1 MLKVLE
7 KEKKQ
12 IIIDYCIERFGIDS
26 EIWKEYCWYSGSK
39 NKIYIA
45 NTLDLERIIPESKGI
60 CIFRLDKSPKPT
72 TNFLQLF
79 GKYITKNYVE
89 INNDNTIKY
98 CRGEDLILE
107 NSTSIIPGFV
117 LINNNKRFLGCGHWN
132 GKLLKNQ
139 LPKSKFCKINFL

>member
-7 KEKKQ
+7 KEKKEK
-12 IIIDYCIERFGIDS
+12 ILDYCIERFGIDS
-26 EIWKEYCWYSGSK
+26 GIWKEYCWYSGSK
-39 NKIYIA
+39 NKIYLA

>member
-12 IIIDYCIERFGIDS
+12 IILDYCIERFGIDS

>member
-7 KEKKQ
+7 KEKKEK
-12 IIIDYCIERFGIDS
+12 ILDYCIERFGIDS
-26 EIWKEYCWYSGSK
+26 GIWKEYCWYSGSK
-39 NKIYIA
+39 NKIYLA
-45 NTLDLERIIPESKGI
+45 NTLDLKRIIPESKGI

>member
-1 MLKVLE
+1 MLKVLDN
-7 KEKKQ
+7 KKKQ
-12 IIIDYCIERFGIDS
+12 LALDYCIERFGIDS
-26 EIWKEYCWYSGSK
+26 RIWKKYCWYSGSK
-39 NKIYIA
+39 NRIYIA
-45 NTLDLERIIPESKGI
+45 NTLDIERIIPESKGI
-60 CIFRLDKSPKPT
+60 CVFRLDKSPKPT

-89 INNDNTIKY
+89 INNANTIKY

-107 NSTSIIPGFV
+107 DNTSIIPGFV
-117 LINNNKRFLGCGHWN
+117 LITNKNRFLGCGHWN

>member
-12 IIIDYCIERFGIDS
+12 IILDYCIERFGIDS

-98 CRGEDLILE
+98 CRGEDLTLE

>member
-1 MLKVLE
+1 MLKILE

-12 IIIDYCIERFGIDS
+12 IILDYCIERFGIDS

-39 NKIYIA
+39 NKIYLA

>member
-1 MLKVLE
+1 MLKILE

-12 IIIDYCIERFGIDS
+12 IILDYCIERFGIDS

-39 NKIYIA
+39 NKIYLA

-107 NSTSIIPGFV
+107 NSTAIIPGFV

>member
-12 IIIDYCIERFGIDS
+12 IILDYCIERFGIDS
-26 EIWKEYCWYSGSK
+26 KIWKEYGWYSGSK
-39 NKIYIA
+39 NKIYLA

>member
-12 IIIDYCIERFGIDS
+12 IILDYCIERFGIDS

-39 NKIYIA
+39 NKIYLA

>member
-1 MLKVLE
+1 MLTLLKP
-7 KEKKQ
+7 EKKTQ
-12 IIIDYCIERFGIDS
+12 IL
-26 EIWKEYCWYSGSK
+26 EYCKGRFDLSKKIFDDYKWYLGSK
-39 NKIYIA
+39 NRVYIGP
-45 NTLDLERIIPESKGI
+45 DLIERINPESIGI
-60 CIFRLDKSPKPT
+60 CIFRLDKTPKPT

>member
-12 IIIDYCIERFGIDS
+12 IILDYCIERFGIDS
-26 EIWKEYCWYSGSK
+26 KIWKEYGWYSGSK
-39 NKIYIA
+39 NKIYLA

-107 NSTSIIPGFV
+107 NITSIIPGFV